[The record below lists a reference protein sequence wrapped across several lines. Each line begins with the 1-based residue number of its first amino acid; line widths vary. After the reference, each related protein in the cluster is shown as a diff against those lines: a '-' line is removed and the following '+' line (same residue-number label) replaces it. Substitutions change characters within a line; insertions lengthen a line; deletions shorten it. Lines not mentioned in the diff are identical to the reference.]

1 MAAKLPTRVDLSAVG
16 TTGLKRMGGIIREEY
31 LRELRGPQGQSIYTE
46 MSTQDAVLGGVL
58 FAIEMLIR
66 GMDWPVVPASQDPVD
81 LENAEFVEGALRDME
96 TPWKDLLSEIL
107 TFLVYG
113 WCLLEVLWKLRQGE
127 QDDPTRRSA
136 FDDGLIGWRDW
147 QIRSQDTLDRWEF
160 DEEGNVTAMVQVAEP
175 DFRPRVIPLDK
186 CLLFRTTTRKGSPE
200 GRSVLRT
207 AYREWYL
214 KRHIETMEAIGAER
228 DLAGLP
234 VMGVPAELLRPD
246 ASPEEKALAEQ
257 CMKIVTNVR
266 NDEQGGIL
274 LPLEYDENGHP
285 LYELRLLTAGGQRM
299 FDTDKIITRKENRMA
314 ASLLADFILL
324 GQQAVGSFALASEKT
339 RLFSFAIAAWA
350 DVICSVVNRRA
361 IPRLLRL
368 NGKEWSAGPP
378 TLQHGDIETVDPKAL
393 AEFIAAAASAGG
405 PITPEMW
412 AHVYRLVGL
421 PVPEE
426 GLA

>member
-1 MAAKLPTRVDLSAVG
+1 MAAKLPTRVDLSTVG

-66 GMDWPVVPASQDPVD
+66 GMDWPVVPASRDPAD
-81 LENAEFVEGALRDME
+81 LESAEFVEGALRDME

-113 WCLLEVLWKLRQGE
+113 WCLLEVLFKLRQGE
-127 QDDPTRRSA
+127 QDDPSRRSA

-147 QIRSQDTLDRWEF
+147 QIRSQDSLDRWEF

-257 CMKIVTNVR
+257 CLRIVTNVR

-285 LYELRLLTAGGQRM
+285 LYELKLLTAGGQRM
-299 FDTDKIITRKENRMA
+299 FDTDRIITRKENRMA

-361 IPRLLRL
+361 IPQLLRL